1 MIQHLK
7 VNIIFLLL
15 NILHNLLLK
24 IKDTSLN
31 LFLEDYFAL

>member
-7 VNIIFLLL
+7 VNIISLLL
-15 NILHNLLLK
+15 NVLHKLLLK
-24 IKDTSLN
+24 IKDTILS

>member
-7 VNIIFLLL
+7 VNIISLLL

-24 IKDTSLN
+24 IKDANLS
-31 LFLEDYFAL
+31 LFLDYFAL